1 MIVNQVKKYRLEHE
15 LTQQEL
21 AELVD
26 VRRETIGRLENQLYN
41 PSLELAL
48 KISDILGQ
56 DVNAIFQLKNEGK

>member
-1 MIVNQVKKYRLEHE
+1 MIVNQVKKYRLEQE

-56 DVNAIFQLKNEGK
+56 DVNEIFQLKNEGK